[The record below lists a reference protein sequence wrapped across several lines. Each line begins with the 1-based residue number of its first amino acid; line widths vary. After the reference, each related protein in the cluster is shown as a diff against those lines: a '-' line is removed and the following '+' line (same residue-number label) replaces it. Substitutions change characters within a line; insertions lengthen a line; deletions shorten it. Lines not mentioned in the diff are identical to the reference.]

1 MFPFRK
7 IPGVNSQV
15 VFIGLAG
22 SLIPRFRLNF
32 LPITSLD
39 PECAHNLINRT
50 RVRPSGMSM
59 IHFIFAFGFGLTIS
73 ATCNIFAM
81 LVCQTSSS
89 GYVQR
94 IKQPL
99 NLFVCC
105 NLHMHYNRHTV
116 RRQQHWCAISSGGFL
131 GPLDGLLHGRTEL
144 SACCNESP

>member
-1 MFPFRK
+1 MP
-7 IPGVNSQV
+7 
-15 VFIGLAG
+15 
-22 SLIPRFRLNF
+22 
-32 LPITSLD
+32 TTW
-39 PECAHNLINRT
+39 T

-99 NLFVCC
+99 NAFLCC

-116 RRQQHWCAISSGGFL
+116 HRQQHWYAISSGGFL

-144 SACCNESP
+144 SACCNESPWHREHIAPKSNVPSVAKSHLQSLSPFTALA